1 MKKAKLYSTV
11 GLILAA
17 VIFLLATCTKMVD
30 NSEIGIKFKKF
41 SLTDQGELVANQVSG
56 LTFFNPITTR
66 VFTYPVFIQRVDFAP
81 FTVTTKD
88 AATFTMDPM
97 MAYQLE
103 RSKAAYVFNKY
114 RKSLREIEMGYIRTC
129 IYDAYRISANNY
141 TSDELMANR
150 AKFEQEVRSMLERS
164 LNEEGFKVQEFTS
177 QITPPQSLSAAIEA
191 KNQAIQEALKAENLV
206 KQAEANAQIAIAK
219 AKGEAEATRVKHHLR
234 FAESAHRPGGLDRE
248 VERPAAAGHFR
259 PGRHDD
265 QPAGPEQIGRKEIE
279 KRIPGT
285 WCPGFLQPYC
295 FEEAN
300 YFLRLLYL

>member
-1 MKKAKLYSTV
+1 MKKTKFYSV
-11 GLILAA
+11 LAICLGA
-17 VIFLLATCTKMVD
+17 FVLFLATCTKMVD

-66 VFTYPVFIQRVDFAP
+66 VFTYPVFIQRVNYDP

-97 MAYQLE
+97 MAYQLD

-114 RKSLREIEMGYIRTC
+114 RQSLREIEMGYIRTC

-164 LNEEGFKVQEFTS
+164 LNEEGFKVQVFTS

-219 AKGEAEATRVKHHLR
+219 AKGEAEATRVKAD
-234 FAESAHRPGGLDRE
+234 AEAYYNRTISASLSPFIIQEDW
-248 VERPAAAGHFR
+248 
-259 PGRHDD
+259 
-265 QPAGPEQIGRKEIE
+265 IE
-279 KRIPGT
+279 KWNGQLPQVTSGQGGMMINLPSLGK
-285 WCPGFLQPYC
+285 
-295 FEEAN
+295 
-300 YFLRLLYL
+300 

>member
-1 MKKAKLYSTV
+1 MKKTKFYSV
-11 GLILAA
+11 LAICLGA
-17 VIFLLATCTKMVD
+17 FVLFLATCTKMVD

-66 VFTYPVFIQRVDFAP
+66 VFTYPVFIQRVNYDP

-97 MAYQLE
+97 MAYQLD

-114 RKSLREIEMGYIRTC
+114 RQSLREIEMGYIRTC

-219 AKGEAEATRVKHHLR
+219 AKGEAEATRVKAD
-234 FAESAHRPGGLDRE
+234 AEAYYNRTISASLSPFIIQEDW
-248 VERPAAAGHFR
+248 
-259 PGRHDD
+259 
-265 QPAGPEQIGRKEIE
+265 IE
-279 KRIPGT
+279 KWNGQLPQVTSGQGGMMINLPSLGK
-285 WCPGFLQPYC
+285 
-295 FEEAN
+295 
-300 YFLRLLYL
+300 

>member
-1 MKKAKLYSTV
+1 MKKTKFYSV
-11 GLILAA
+11 LAICLGA
-17 VIFLLATCTKMVD
+17 FVLFLATCTKMVD

-66 VFTYPVFIQRVDFAP
+66 VFTYPVFIQRVNYDP

-97 MAYQLE
+97 MAYQLD

-114 RKSLREIEMGYIRTC
+114 RQSLREIEMGYIRTC

-219 AKGEAEATRVKHHLR
+219 AKGEAEATRVKAD
-234 FAESAHRPGGLDRE
+234 AEAYYNRTISASLSPFIIQEDW
-248 VERPAAAGHFR
+248 
-259 PGRHDD
+259 
-265 QPAGPEQIGRKEIE
+265 IE
-279 KRIPGT
+279 KWNGQLPQVTSGQGGMMINLPSIGK
-285 WCPGFLQPYC
+285 
-295 FEEAN
+295 
-300 YFLRLLYL
+300 